1 MQQVCMVLYW
11 VSFRLVLDFYRSE
24 TGQRIVIYIKKLYN
38 NYSDFCSTRNLKEL
52 MERGNHMVPSLF
64 IWIFQEYP
72 ESAGRFFRRQLISC
86 FLTGYSLK
94 TGVRVTKYF
103 RKHRLTP
110 EDMV

>member
-1 MQQVCMVLYW
+1 MAYRRTILPLYYNPGLSPCSRTVW
-11 VSFRLVLDFYRSE
+11 FLTGFLFVLDFYKSE

-38 NYSDFCSTRNLKEL
+38 NYSDFCSIRNLKEL
-52 MERGNHMVPSLF
+52 MERE
-64 IWIFQEYP
+64 ITW
-72 ESAGRFFRRQLISC
+72 QLISC

-94 TGVRVTKYF
+94 TGVTKYF